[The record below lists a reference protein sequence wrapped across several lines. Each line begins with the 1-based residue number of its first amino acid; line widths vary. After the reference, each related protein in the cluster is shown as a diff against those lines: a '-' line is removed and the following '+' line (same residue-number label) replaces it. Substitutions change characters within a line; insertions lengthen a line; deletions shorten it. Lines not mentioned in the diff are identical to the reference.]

1 MKHIT
6 VIIPCYNEAESIGAV
21 IAAFPREKLLRYGLE
36 LEILV
41 VDNNS
46 KDNTATLAAAA
57 GARVITELRQGKGH
71 AIRAGFDAISSATDY
86 VVMLDG
92 DDTYRPEEIMRLIEP
107 IDSGFCNVVIGSRL
121 AGHISDGSM
130 RPFNRLGNWMFSHL
144 VRYAYQVNVTDVLTG
159 YFAWSRAAVM
169 QLRPHL
175 ESEGFAIEMEMITKM
190 ARLGQAIY
198 SVPISYHSRLGESS
212 LSPIG
217 DGSRILAMYLSNL
230 KWLPET
236 STAVH
241 AGAAGAT
248 SVAGHQ
254 RWNRSG
260 NRRATNF
267 YESLDTR
274 THHSRKSGARP

>member
-21 IAAFPREKLLRYGLE
+21 IAAFPKEKLNRYGFE

-46 KDNTATLAAAA
+46 KDNTAKLAAAA
-57 GARVITELRQGKGH
+57 GARVINELRQGKGH
-71 AIRAGFDAISSATDY
+71 AIRAGFDAIKPSTDY

-169 QLRPHL
+169 QLRPYL

-217 DGSRILAMYLSNL
+217 DGSRILAMYVSNL
-230 KWLPET
+230 KWTPDQTLNT
-236 STAVH
+236 
-241 AGAAGAT
+241 GAGAT
-248 SVAGHQ
+248 EPATAGGN
-254 RWNRSG
+254 RWSRSG
-260 NRRATNF
+260 SRRATNF
-267 YESLDTR
+267 YESLDPTVHR
-274 THHSRKSGARP
+274 SRKTGARL